1 MVISGR
7 QQKDLRSTRRGVH
20 FVVVSSFRRPEKEV
34 VITSG
39 PKLHRSPVPKLQTV
53 NSLARQ
59 KVILRASHA
68 VDGLFPDG
76 CGAAKGFPGE
86 SRSASLRMVIEPDR
100 IESKMLAGSKCF
112 RTPPSCGRANGG
124 TEIHMKI
131 CPKFGLAIPLNPS
144 CHEMVGGVG
153 V

>member
-1 MVISGR
+1 VVISGR

-20 FVVVSSFRRPEKEV
+20 FVVVSSFKRPKKEV

-76 CGAAKGFPGE
+76 CGAAKGFPSE

-100 IESKMLAGSKCF
+100 IESEMLAGSKCF
-112 RTPPSCGRANGG
+112 RTPLSYGRANGG
-124 TEIHMKI
+124 TGVHMKI
-131 CPKFGLAIPLNPS
+131 CPKLGLVIPLNPS
-144 CHEMVGGVG
+144 CHEMVGV
-153 V
+153 